1 MPFSRAIDAFAE
13 ALTDPKR
20 EPPAGTKGREGRP
33 DARRFAVYR
42 NNVAVAL
49 IGAIEA
55 RYPVTRRLVGD
66 AFFRAMART
75 FVARTKPR

>member
-1 MPFSRAIDAFAE
+1 MPFSSAIDAFAE

-20 EPPAGTKGREGRP
+20 APPAGTMGREGGP

-66 AFFRAMART
+66 AFFRR
-75 FVARTKPR
+75 